1 MHLRPSTS
9 RLLNIRQTELLVRGA
24 TATTSAAEPLRP
36 PSVERALQ
44 YHLQHVSGTRPKWY
58 TFGRPRAASRP
69 LGFGSFFFPKK
80 KQKGK
85 GMILYHPSFET
96 RPSHASTI
104 MRRRA
109 WRGQRVN
116 ELQQQ
121 QHEKRVRMYACTE
134 PVGTGIGA
142 VCVERG
148 GPTCTK
154 TMLNG
159 AQKHTF

>member
-1 MHLRPSTS
+1 MSQGHGPHGTRSVGLELHLP
-9 RLLNIRQTELLVRGA
+9 LWD
-24 TATTSAAEPLRP
+24 SAA
-36 PSVERALQ
+36 
-44 YHLQHVSGTRPKWY
+44 
-58 TFGRPRAASRP
+58 
-69 LGFGSFFFPKK
+69 FFFQKK